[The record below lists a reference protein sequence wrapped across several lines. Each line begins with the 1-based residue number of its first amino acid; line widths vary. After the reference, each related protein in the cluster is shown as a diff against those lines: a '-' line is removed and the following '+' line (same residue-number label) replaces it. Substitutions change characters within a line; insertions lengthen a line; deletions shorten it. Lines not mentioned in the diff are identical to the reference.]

1 MLTFMFDS
9 TVVLYLLHMAHPH
22 VECTHTHSRGAVQG
36 IMHMRT
42 PSIRCKVVLTGEQNT
57 HSAFFFKTTL
67 QKDHSSSLHML

>member
-36 IMHMRT
+36 IMRMRT

-57 HSAFFFKTTL
+57 NSAFFFKTTL
-67 QKDHSSSLHML
+67 QKDRSSLHML